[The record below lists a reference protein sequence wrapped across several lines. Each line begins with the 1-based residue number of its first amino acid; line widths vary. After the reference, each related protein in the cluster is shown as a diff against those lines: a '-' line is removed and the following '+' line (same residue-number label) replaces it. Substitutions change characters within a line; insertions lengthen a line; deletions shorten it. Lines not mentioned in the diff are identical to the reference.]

1 MSEPL
6 VENSGA
12 TIQLPD
18 GTTGYFKAQFFEDN
32 KDIIT
37 DCVYMDQN
45 GQKKYQITLY
55 SVGRILMFH
64 NNETK
69 KDYIVPMSAQ
79 VEDYS
84 SFFIAEVLNLKVLQ
98 NKGLTVTL
106 NCSTNSEKIL
116 EKYDKKS
123 LVKMN
128 KQNTKNMNGGKDN
141 IATTFILI
149 MKFQKLLLQ
158 QKDKN
163 YAVIPVCVSIKKQSQ
178 NRGFFV
184 TDIGGGGGCEDTSV
198 IFKIDSGTQATGYSG
213 SVIYPENFSGGIS
226 MFFVDLNFLAGDLS
240 GRYCVGKAIK
250 SKYLQGKI
258 VDVQQEKVNNELD

>member
-18 GTTGYFKAQFFEDN
+18 GTTGYFTAQFVEDN
-32 KDIIT
+32 KDIA
-37 DCVYMDQN
+37 DCVYMDQT
-45 GQKKYQITLY
+45 GQKKYQIKQL
-55 SVGRILMFH
+55 SSNGRILIFH
-64 NNETK
+64 NNETQ
-69 KDYIVPMSAQ
+69 KDYVVPMSAQ

-106 NCSTNSEKIL
+106 NCSTNSEVSL
-116 EKYDKKS
+116 EKYDKTS

-141 IATTFILI
+141 YATTFILI
-149 MKFQKLLLQ
+149 MKFQKLSIQ
-158 QKDKN
+158 DKN
-163 YAVIPVCVSIKKQSQ
+163 YVVIPVCFSIKKQSQ
-178 NRGFFV
+178 KKGFFV
-184 TDIGGGGGCEDTSV
+184 TDIGGSSSGEDTSV
-198 IFKIDSGTQATGYSG
+198 IFKINSGSQSTGYSG
-213 SVIYPENFSGGIS
+213 DVIYPKNLDVSS
-226 MFFVDLNFLAGDLS
+226 DARMFFVDLNFLTGDLS

-250 SKYLQGKI
+250 SEYLDGEI
-258 VDVQQEKVNNELD
+258 VDNTTGESE